1 VVYWLGRGLGA
12 FLIKWE
18 GGTDGSSFVELGCAI
33 PVSGGAQA
41 YLAYSVSYIYP
52 DRANDQF
59 GPLLSYLYTWSAVS
73 SLKPGSTAIISLIF
87 GHA

>member
-1 VVYWLGRGLGA
+1 MVYWLGRGLGA
-12 FLIKWE
+12 FITQRE
-18 GGTDGSSFVELGCAI
+18 GGADDSSFVELGCAI

-41 YLAYSVSYIYP
+41 YLAYSVSYVYS
-52 DRANDQF
+52 DRADDQF

-87 GHA
+87 G